1 MTQVDLT
8 DRESGTKIGVGAVE
22 RTSGGHVII
31 RIDGSKVPNCIEGS
45 FTIGEIKIME
55 GEQ

>member
-8 DRESGTKIGVGAVE
+8 DRESGNKIGVGAVE

-45 FTIGEIKIME
+45 FAIGEIKTKE
-55 GEQ
+55 GE